1 LLLGA
6 VSEALTETTSHLSL
20 PLRFSMGYIN
30 ALPFFSFPLLV
41 VRYPS
46 LIYYIFIYY
55 LPHLSLNYGFS

>member
-1 LLLGA
+1 
-6 VSEALTETTSHLSL
+6 
-20 PLRFSMGYIN
+20 MGYIN